1 VVLQNDAAE
10 DFMDRELPEGVGR
23 LGLTVGSA
31 SCLEGVIKGKW
42 LFRVEAGNCC
52 DHALEQASVLLDSA
66 RRASFIGVMDNEPV
80 LVWASH
86 FLSEM
91 AKALLDD
98 AHMGL
103 LNNSDPA
110 VDWQNIGAGRDQR
123 QVWKRHDAPCDRPLS
138 PTGGCSGK

>member
-1 VVLQNDAAE
+1 
-10 DFMDRELPEGVGR
+10 MDRESPENIGK

-31 SCLEGVIKGKW
+31 SCLDGVVEGKR

-52 DHALEQASVLLDSA
+52 DHAIEQASVLMDCS

-86 FLSEM
+86 FLCEM
-91 AKALLDD
+91 AKALMDD

-103 LNNSDPA
+103 
-110 VDWQNIGAGRDQR
+110 R
-123 QVWKRHDAPCDRPLS
+123 KHC
-138 PTGGCSGK
+138 

>member
-1 VVLQNDAAE
+1 
-10 DFMDRELPEGVGR
+10 MDDDTPQEIGK
-23 LGLTVGSA
+23 LGYTVGIA
-31 SCLEGVIKGKW
+31 SCLDGVVEGKQ

-66 RRASFIGVMDNEPV
+66 RRASFIGVMDDEPV

-91 AKALLDD
+91 AKALMDD

-103 LNNSDPA
+103 HS
-110 VDWQNIGAGRDQR
+110 
-123 QVWKRHDAPCDRPLS
+123 KE
-138 PTGGCSGK
+138 